1 MYRKSIFIL
10 MVLLSFFLNCA
21 MFSPKNFYYVVFEE
35 NPNVTNT
42 KIYSKGIEI
51 GKILDHELSK
61 ENKLIL
67 TIAIKSDYK
76 DLIKS
81 DTVFYADDNSL
92 LLNVSESDTQ
102 ALPEKSFIL
111 GFASQTKLVWFKAK
125 NTLKDFST
133 AAQKEIQKII
143 ESFK

>member
-10 MVLLSFFLNCA
+10 MVVLPFFLNCA
-21 MFSPKNFYYVVFEE
+21 MFSPKSFYYVVFEE

-51 GKILDHELSK
+51 GKILDQDLSK

-67 TIAIKSDYK
+67 TIAINSNYK
-76 DLIKS
+76 DLIVS

-92 LLNVSESDTQ
+92 LLNLSETDTQ

-111 GFASQTKLVWFKAK
+111 GFASHSKLVWFKAK
-125 NTLKDFST
+125 NTLRDFSD

>member
-1 MYRKSIFIL
+1 MYKKSIFIL
-10 MVLLSFFLNCA
+10 MVALSFVLNCA
-21 MFSPKNFYYVVFEE
+21 MFSPKNFYYVVFED
-35 NPNVTNT
+35 NPNIKNT

-51 GKILDHELSK
+51 GKILDQDLSK

-67 TIAIKSDYK
+67 TIAINSDYK
-76 DLIKS
+76 ELIKS
-81 DTVFYADDNSL
+81 DTLFYADENSL
-92 LLNVSESDTQ
+92 LLNVSDTDTQ

-125 NTLKDFST
+125 NTLKDFSK
-133 AAQKEIQKII
+133 AAQIEIQKIV

>member
-1 MYRKSIFIL
+1 MYRKSIFSL
-10 MVLLSFFLNCA
+10 MVVLSFFLNCA
-21 MFSPKNFYYVVFEE
+21 LFSPKNFYYVVFED
-35 NPNVTNT
+35 NPNIQNT

-51 GKILDHELSK
+51 GKILDQDLSK

-67 TIAIKSDYK
+67 TIAINSDYK

-81 DTVFYADDNSL
+81 DTVFYADENSL
-92 LLNVSESDTQ
+92 VLQVSDTDTQ
-102 ALPEKSFIL
+102 VLPEKSFIL

-125 NTLKDFST
+125 NTLKDFSK
-133 AAQKEIQKII
+133 AAQEEIQKIV

>member
-1 MYRKSIFIL
+1 
-10 MVLLSFFLNCA
+10 MVVLSFFLNCA
-21 MFSPKNFYYVVFEE
+21 LFSPKNFYYVVFED
-35 NPNVTNT
+35 NPNIQNT

-51 GKILDHELSK
+51 GKILDQDLSK

-67 TIAIKSDYK
+67 TIAINSDYK

-81 DTVFYADDNSL
+81 DTVFYADENSL
-92 LLNVSESDTQ
+92 VLQVSDTDTQ
-102 ALPEKSFIL
+102 VLPEKSFIL

-125 NTLKDFST
+125 NTLKDFSK
-133 AAQKEIQKII
+133 AAQEEIQKIV

>member
-10 MVLLSFFLNCA
+10 MVVLSFFLNCA
-21 MFSPKNFYYVVFEE
+21 MFSPKSFYYVVFED
-35 NPNVTNT
+35 NPNITNT

-51 GKILDHELSK
+51 GKILDQELSK

-92 LLNVSESDTQ
+92 LLNVSETDTQ
-102 ALPEKSFIL
+102 PLPEKSFIL

>member
-1 MYRKSIFIL
+1 MYKKSIFIL
-10 MVLLSFFLNCA
+10 MVALSFFLNCA
-21 MFSPKNFYYVVFEE
+21 MFSPKNFYYVVFED
-35 NPNVTNT
+35 NPNINNT

-51 GKILDHELSK
+51 GKILDQDLSK

-67 TIAIKSDYK
+67 TIAINSDYK
-76 DLIKS
+76 ELIKS
-81 DTVFYADDNSL
+81 DTLFYADENSL
-92 LLNVSESDTQ
+92 LLQVSDTNTQ

-125 NTLKDFST
+125 NTLKDFSK
-133 AAQKEIQKII
+133 AAQIEIQKII

>member
-10 MVLLSFFLNCA
+10 MVVLSFFLNCA
-21 MFSPKNFYYVVFEE
+21 MFSPKSFYYVVFED

-61 ENKLIL
+61 ENNLIL

-92 LLNVSESDTQ
+92 LLNVSETDTQ
-102 ALPEKSFIL
+102 AVPEKSFIL

-125 NTLKDFST
+125 NTLKDF
-133 AAQKEIQKII
+133 
-143 ESFK
+143 

>member
-1 MYRKSIFIL
+1 MYRKSIFSL
-10 MVLLSFFLNCA
+10 MVVLSFFLNCA
-21 MFSPKNFYYVVFEE
+21 LFSPKNFYYVVFED
-35 NPNVTNT
+35 NPNIQNT

-51 GKILDHELSK
+51 GKILDQDLSK

-67 TIAIKSDYK
+67 TIAINSDYK

-81 DTVFYADDNSL
+81 DTVFYADENSL
-92 LLNVSESDTQ
+92 LLQVSDTDTQ
-102 ALPEKSFIL
+102 VLPEKSFIL

-125 NTLKDFST
+125 NTLKDFSK
-133 AAQKEIQKII
+133 AAQEEVQKIV

>member
-1 MYRKSIFIL
+1 MYRKSIFSL
-10 MVLLSFFLNCA
+10 MVVLSFFLNCA
-21 MFSPKNFYYVVFEE
+21 LFSPKNFYYVVFED
-35 NPNVTNT
+35 NPNIQNT

-51 GKILDHELSK
+51 GKILDQDLSK

-67 TIAIKSDYK
+67 TIAINSDYK

-81 DTVFYADDNSL
+81 DTVFYADENSL
-92 LLNVSESDTQ
+92 VLQVSDTDTQ
-102 ALPEKSFIL
+102 VLPEKSFIL

-125 NTLKDFST
+125 NALKDFSK
-133 AAQKEIQKII
+133 AAQEEVQKIV

>member
-1 MYRKSIFIL
+1 
-10 MVLLSFFLNCA
+10 

-35 NPNVTNT
+35 NPNVKNT

-51 GKILDHELSK
+51 GKILDQDLSK
-61 ENKLIL
+61 ANKLIL
-67 TIAIKSDYK
+67 TIAINSDYK

-81 DTVFYADDNSL
+81 DTFFYADDNSL
-92 LLNVSESDTQ
+92 LLQVSDTDTQ
-102 ALPEKSFIL
+102 ALTEKSFIL

-125 NTLKDFST
+125 NTLNDFSK
-133 AAQKEIQKII
+133 AAQEKIQKII

>member
-10 MVLLSFFLNCA
+10 MVVLPFFLNCA
-21 MFSPKNFYYVVFEE
+21 MFSPKNFYYVVFED

-125 NTLKDFST
+125 NRLKDFST
-133 AAQKEIQKII
+133 ATQKEIQKII

>member
-1 MYRKSIFIL
+1 MYRKSIFIF
-10 MVLLSFFLNCA
+10 MVVLSFFLNCA

-35 NPNVTNT
+35 NPNVKNT

-51 GKILDHELSK
+51 GKILDQDLSNA
-61 ENKLIL
+61 NKLIL
-67 TIAIKSDYK
+67 TIAINSDYT

-81 DTVFYADDNSL
+81 DTLFYADDNSL
-92 LLNVSESDTQ
+92 LLQVSDTDTQ

-125 NTLKDFST
+125 NTLNDFST
-133 AAQKEIQKII
+133 AAQEKIQKII

>member
-1 MYRKSIFIL
+1 
-10 MVLLSFFLNCA
+10 

-35 NPNVTNT
+35 NPNVKNT

-51 GKILDHELSK
+51 GKILDQDLSK
-61 ENKLIL
+61 ANKLIL
-67 TIAIKSDYK
+67 TIAINSDYK

-81 DTVFYADDNSL
+81 DTLFYADDNSL
-92 LLNVSESDTQ
+92 LLQVSDTDTQ

-125 NTLKDFST
+125 NTLNDFSK
-133 AAQKEIQKII
+133 AAQEKIQKII

>member
-1 MYRKSIFIL
+1 MAA
-10 MVLLSFFLNCA
+10 LSFFLNSA

-35 NPNVTNT
+35 NPHIENM

-51 GKILDHELSK
+51 GKILDQDLSK

-67 TIAIKSDYK
+67 TIAINSDYK
-76 DLIKS
+76 DLIKT
-81 DTVFYADDNSL
+81 DTVFYADENSL
-92 LLNVSESDTQ
+92 LIQVSDADTQ

-111 GFASQTKLVWFKAK
+111 GFASQPKLVWFKAK
-125 NTLKDFST
+125 NKLKDFST

>member
-10 MVLLSFFLNCA
+10 MVVLPFFLNCA
-21 MFSPKNFYYVVFEE
+21 MFSPKSFYYVVFED
-35 NPNVTNT
+35 NPNITNT

-51 GKILDHELSK
+51 GKILDQELSK

-92 LLNVSESDTQ
+92 LLNVSETDTQ
-102 ALPEKSFIL
+102 PLPEKSFIL

>member
-1 MYRKSIFIL
+1 MYRKLIFIL
-10 MVLLSFFLNCA
+10 MVALSFFLNCA
-21 MFSPKNFYYVVFEE
+21 MFSPKSFYYVVFED

-51 GKILDHELSK
+51 GKVLDQDLSK

-67 TIAIKSDYK
+67 TIAINSDYK

-81 DTVFYADDNSL
+81 DTVFYADDHSL
-92 LLNVSESDTQ
+92 LLNVSETETQ

>member
-10 MVLLSFFLNCA
+10 MVVLSFFLNCA
-21 MFSPKNFYYVVFEE
+21 MFSPKSFYYVVFED
-35 NPNVTNT
+35 NPNITNT

-51 GKILDHELSK
+51 GKILDQELSK

-92 LLNVSESDTQ
+92 LLNVSETDTQ
-102 ALPEKSFIL
+102 AVPEKSFIL

>member
-10 MVLLSFFLNCA
+10 MLVLSFFLNCA
-21 MFSPKNFYYVVFEE
+21 MFSPKNFYYVVFED
-35 NPNVTNT
+35 NPNVENT

-51 GKILDHELSK
+51 GKILDQDLSK

-67 TIAIKSDYK
+67 TIAINSDYK

-81 DTVFYADDNSL
+81 DTVFYADENSL
-92 LLNVSESDTQ
+92 LLQVSDTDSQ
-102 ALPEKSFIL
+102 VLPEKSFIL

-125 NTLKDFST
+125 NTLKDFSK
-133 AAQKEIQKII
+133 AAQKEIQKIV

>member
-10 MVLLSFFLNCA
+10 TLALTFCLNCA
-21 MFSPKNFYYVVFEE
+21 MFSPKNFYYVVFED
-35 NPNVTNT
+35 NPNVENT

-51 GKILDHELSK
+51 GKILDQDLSK

-67 TIAIKSDYK
+67 TIAINSDYK
-76 DLIKS
+76 ELIKS
-81 DTVFYADDNSL
+81 DTVFYADENSL
-92 LLNVSESDTQ
+92 LLQVSDTDTQ
-102 ALPEKSFIL
+102 VLPEKSFIL

-125 NTLKDFST
+125 NTMKDFST
-133 AAQKEIQKII
+133 AAQKEIQKIV

>member
-10 MVLLSFFLNCA
+10 MVALSFFLNCA

-35 NPNVTNT
+35 NPNVENT

-51 GKILDHELSK
+51 GKILDQDLSK

-67 TIAIKSDYK
+67 TIAINSDYK
-76 DLIKS
+76 DFIKS
-81 DTVFYADDNSL
+81 DTLFYADENSL
-92 LLNVSESDTQ
+92 LIQVSDTDTN

-125 NTLKDFST
+125 NTLKDFSE
-133 AAQKEIQKII
+133 AAQKEIQKIV

>member
-10 MVLLSFFLNCA
+10 MVSLSFFLNCA
-21 MFSPKNFYYVVFEE
+21 MFSPKNFYYVVFED
-35 NPNVTNT
+35 NPDVTNT

-51 GKILDHELSK
+51 GKILDQDLSK

-67 TIAIKSDYK
+67 TIAINSDYK

-92 LLNVSESDTQ
+92 LLDVSETETQ

-111 GFASQTKLVWFKAK
+111 GFASQTKLVWFKTK
-125 NTLKDFST
+125 NTLKDYST

>member
-10 MVLLSFFLNCA
+10 MVVLSFFLNCA
-21 MFSPKNFYYVVFEE
+21 MFSPKSFYYVVFED

-51 GKILDHELSK
+51 GKILDQELSK
-61 ENKLIL
+61 ENNLIL

-92 LLNVSESDTQ
+92 LLNVSETDTQ
-102 ALPEKSFIL
+102 PLPEKSFIL

>member
-10 MVLLSFFLNCA
+10 MVVLPFFLNCA
-21 MFSPKNFYYVVFEE
+21 MFSPKSFYYVVFED
-35 NPNVTNT
+35 NPNITNT

-51 GKILDHELSK
+51 GKILDQELSK

-92 LLNVSESDTQ
+92 LLNVSETDTQ
-102 ALPEKSFIL
+102 AVPEKSFIL

-133 AAQKEIQKII
+133 ATQKEIQKII

>member
-1 MYRKSIFIL
+1 MYKKSIFIL
-10 MVLLSFFLNCA
+10 MVALSFFLNCA
-21 MFSPKNFYYVVFEE
+21 MFSPKNFYYVVFED
-35 NPNVTNT
+35 NPNINNT

-51 GKILDHELSK
+51 GKILDQDLSK

-67 TIAIKSDYK
+67 TIAINSDYK
-76 DLIKS
+76 ELIKS
-81 DTVFYADDNSL
+81 DTLFYADENSL
-92 LLNVSESDTQ
+92 LLQVSDTDAQ

-125 NTLKDFST
+125 NTLKDFSK
-133 AAQKEIQKII
+133 AAQIEIQKII

>member
-1 MYRKSIFIL
+1 MYRKSIFIF
-10 MVLLSFFLNCA
+10 MVVLSFFLNCA

-35 NPNVTNT
+35 NPNVKNT

-51 GKILDHELSK
+51 GKILDQDLSK
-61 ENKLIL
+61 ANKLIL
-67 TIAIKSDYK
+67 TIAINSDYK

-81 DTVFYADDNSL
+81 DTLFYADDNSL
-92 LLNVSESDTQ
+92 LLQVSDTDTQ

-125 NTLKDFST
+125 NTLNDFSK
-133 AAQKEIQKII
+133 AAQEKIQKII

>member
-1 MYRKSIFIL
+1 MYRKLIFIL
-10 MVLLSFFLNCA
+10 MVALSFFLNCA
-21 MFSPKNFYYVVFEE
+21 MFSPKSFYYVVFED

-51 GKILDHELSK
+51 GKILDQDLSK

-67 TIAIKSDYK
+67 TIAINSDYK

-92 LLNVSESDTQ
+92 LLNVSETDAQ

-111 GFASQTKLVWFKAK
+111 GFASQTKFVWFKAK

>member
-1 MYRKSIFIL
+1 MYRKSIFIF
-10 MVLLSFFLNCA
+10 MVVLSFFLNCA
-21 MFSPKNFYYVVFEE
+21 MFSPKNFYFVVFEE
-35 NPNVTNT
+35 NPNIKNT

-51 GKILDHELSK
+51 GKILDQDLSK
-61 ENKLIL
+61 ANKLIL
-67 TIAIKSDYK
+67 TIAINSDYK

-81 DTVFYADDNSL
+81 DTLFYADDNSL
-92 LLNVSESDTQ
+92 LLQVSDTDTQ

-125 NTLKDFST
+125 NTLNDFSK
-133 AAQKEIQKII
+133 AAQEKIQKII

>member
-1 MYRKSIFIL
+1 
-10 MVLLSFFLNCA
+10 

>member
-1 MYRKSIFIL
+1 MYKKSIFIL
-10 MVLLSFFLNCA
+10 MVALSFFLNCA
-21 MFSPKNFYYVVFEE
+21 MFSPKNFYYVVFED
-35 NPNVTNT
+35 NPNIHNT

-51 GKILDHELSK
+51 GKILDQDLSK

-67 TIAIKSDYK
+67 TIAINSDYK
-76 DLIKS
+76 ELIKS
-81 DTVFYADDNSL
+81 DTLFYADENSL
-92 LLNVSESDTQ
+92 LLQVSDTNTQ

-125 NTLKDFST
+125 NTLKDFSK
-133 AAQKEIQKII
+133 AAQIEIQKIV